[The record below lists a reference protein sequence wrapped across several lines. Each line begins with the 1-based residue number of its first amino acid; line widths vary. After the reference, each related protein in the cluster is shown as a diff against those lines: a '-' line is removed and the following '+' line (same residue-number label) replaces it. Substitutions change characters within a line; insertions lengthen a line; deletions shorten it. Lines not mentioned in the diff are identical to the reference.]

1 MNSTGL
7 QIGDLNTTQPRG
19 ICPHCNHG
27 VGFSRA
33 DRRMVFPELIPQRS
47 ASGMDFSAGGSSPT
61 PQRKR
66 VLRRVEEYVLECQL
80 CEETCVFFA
89 HWGPDIASVT
99 EALQSDQRMGDIKLK
114 VTRLQLIFPS
124 QQHRALHEAAPLK
137 MREMFHEGARCES
150 AGALRAAA
158 AMYRAA
164 VEELCADKQAAGGNL
179 FEKIEGL
186 TSKGVSPEI
195 VADLHEARTLGNW
208 SLHDGLSFSAGEVAD
223 VALLIEEA
231 VMVVYV
237 QPQERAALRAARK
250 ERRDQYRAKH
260 KS

>member
-7 QIGDLNTTQPRG
+7 QIDDLNTTQPRG

-27 VGFSRA
+27 VGFRRV
-33 DRRMVFPELIPQRS
+33 DRRMVFPELIPQRN
-47 ASGMDFSAGGSSPT
+47 ASGMDFSAVGSSPT
-61 PQRKR
+61 PERKR
-66 VLRRVEEYVLECQL
+66 VWRKVEEYVLECQL
-80 CEETCVFFA
+80 CEKTCVFFA
-89 HWGPDIASVT
+89 HWGPDVPSVT

-114 VTRLQLIFPS
+114 VTRLQLIYPS
-124 QQHRALHEAAPLK
+124 QQNRALHEAAPPK

-164 VEELCADKQAAGGNL
+164 VEELCADKQAAGGKL

-186 TSKGVSPEI
+186 TSRGVSPEI

-208 SLHDGLSFSAGEVAD
+208 SLHDGLSFSAEEVAD

-231 VMVVYV
+231 VKVVYV
-237 QPQERAALRAARK
+237 QPEERAALRAARK
-250 ERRDQYRAKH
+250 KRRDQHRAKQE
-260 KS
+260 S